1 MNQKQPRIAWITDT
15 TCSVG
20 ADFIKKNQLNI
31 IPLQVVI
38 DGKSYKETID
48 ITDKQ
53 FYERMANESVTF
65 QSSQPSVGEFIE
77 LYEKLKEEYDC
88 GIAFHCSS
96 KLSGTFSASVMA
108 AEQVGFKLY
117 AIDTRTG
124 SYPHAYLLNKGI
136 ELFNQ
141 GFGPEEIYTKIE
153 EMKTNTRLFLIPA
166 NLNQLH
172 KSGRVS
178 GSARLLANLLNIKP
192 ILSIEFEGAKIRD
205 KVRTQKRAIN
215 YMLDLLRED
224 MKVSKVSK
232 IMVIHADAEENAIKL
247 ENLINAQ
254 EEFSSIQTDRMML
267 VPVAGVHTG
276 VGTIG
281 ISWVCE

>member
-1 MNQKQPRIAWITDT
+1 MNRNQPRIAWITDT
-15 TCSVG
+15 TCTLSKEYVE
-20 ADFIKKNQLNI
+20 KHELNI

-38 DGKSYKETID
+38 DGVSYKETID
-48 ITDKQ
+48 ITDAQ
-53 FYERMANESVTF
+53 FYERMATESVSF
-65 QSSQPSVGEFIE
+65 QSSQPSLGEFVE

-96 KLSGTFSASVMA
+96 KLSGTFSTSMMA

-124 SYPHAYLLNKGI
+124 SYPHAYLLMKGI
-136 ELFNQ
+136 EMFNQ
-141 GFGPEEIYTKIE
+141 GYGPDEIYLQIE
-153 EMKTNTRLFLIPA
+153 KMKTNTRLFLIPA

-178 GSARLLANLLNIKP
+178 GSQRLIANLLSIKP
-192 ILSIEFEGAKIRD
+192 ILSVEYEGAKIRD
-205 KVRTQKRAIN
+205 KVRTEKRAIN
-215 YMLDLLRED
+215 YILDLLRED
-224 MKVSKVSK
+224 MKTSK
-232 IMVIHADAEENAIKL
+232 ISKITVIHAGDEANARKL
-247 ENLINAQ
+247 ENYIKEQ
-254 EEFSSIQTDRMML
+254 EEFSSIPTDRMIL

-281 ISWVCE
+281 ASWICE

>member
-1 MNQKQPRIAWITDT
+1 MNQKPPRIAWITDT
-15 TCSVG
+15 TCTLSQ
-20 ADFIKKNQLNI
+20 DFIEKNELNI

-38 DGKSYKETID
+38 DGVSYKEAID

-53 FYERMANESVTF
+53 FYERMANENAAF
-65 QSSQPSVGEFIE
+65 QSSQPSIGEFIE
-77 LYEKLKEEYDC
+77 LYEKLKEKYDC
-88 GIAFHCSS
+88 GIAFHCSG
-96 KLSGTFSASVMA
+96 KLSGTYSTSIMA

-117 AIDTRTG
+117 AIDSRTG
-124 SYPHAYLLNKGI
+124 SYPLSYLLNKGL

-141 GFGPEEIYTKIE
+141 GHDAEGIVKRIE
-153 EMKTNTRLFLIPA
+153 EMKSNTRLFLIPS

-178 GSARLLANLLNIKP
+178 GSQRLIANLLNIKP
-192 ILSIEFEGAKIRD
+192 ILSIETEGAKIRD
-205 KVRTQKRAIN
+205 KVRTEKRAIQ
-215 YMLDLLRED
+215 YILDLLRED
-224 MKVSKVSK
+224 METSKVSK
-232 IMVIHADAEENAIKL
+232 IVVIHADDEDNARKL
-247 ENLINAQ
+247 ENKIN
-254 EEFSSIQTDRMML
+254 EEFKSIPTERMIL

>member
-1 MNQKQPRIAWITDT
+1 MDQLQPRIAWITDT
-15 TCSVG
+15 TCTLEKS
-20 ADFIKKNQLNI
+20 FIENNQIHI

-38 DGKSYKETID
+38 DGVSYKEEVD

-53 FYERMANESVTF
+53 FYARMANENVTF

-77 LYEKLKEEYDC
+77 LYEKLKEEYDF

-96 KLSGTFSASVMA
+96 KLSGTYSASVMA

-117 AIDTRTG
+117 AIDSRTG
-124 SYPHAYLLNKGI
+124 SYPHSYLIKKGI
-136 ELFNQ
+136 ELFKQ
-141 GFGPEEIYTKIE
+141 GYSADEIVKRIE
-153 EMKTNTRLFLIPA
+153 ELKPNTRLFLIPA

-178 GSARLLANLLNIKP
+178 GSQRLIANLLNIKP
-192 ILSIEFEGAKIRD
+192 ILSVEMDGAVIRD
-205 KVRTQKRAIN
+205 KVRTEKRAIH

-224 MKVSKVSK
+224 IKRSNVSK
-232 IMVIHADAEENAIKL
+232 IAIIHADDEENARKL
-247 ENLINAQ
+247 EKQIN
-254 EEFSSIQTDRMML
+254 EEFTTIPTERIIL

-281 ISWVCE
+281 FSWVCE

>member
-1 MNQKQPRIAWITDT
+1 MNQLQPRIAWITDT
-15 TCSVG
+15 TCTLEKR
-20 ADFIKKNQLNI
+20 FIEENQIHI

-38 DGKSYKETID
+38 DGVSYKEEVD
-48 ITDKQ
+48 ISDKQ
-53 FYERMANESVTF
+53 FYERMANENVMF
-65 QSSQPSVGEFIE
+65 QSSQPSIGEFIE
-77 LYEKLKEEYDC
+77 LYEKLKEEYDF
-88 GIAFHCSS
+88 GIALHCSG

-117 AIDTRTG
+117 AIDSRTG
-124 SYPHAYLLNKGI
+124 SYPLAYLMSKGI
-136 ELFNQ
+136 ELFKQ
-141 GFGPEEIYTKIE
+141 GYAAEEIVRQIE
-153 EMKTNTRLFLIPA
+153 ELKPNTRLFLIPS

-178 GSARLLANLLNIKP
+178 GSQRLIANLFNIKP
-192 ILSIEFEGAKIRD
+192 ILSIEFDGAKIRE
-205 KVRTQKRAIN
+205 KVRTEKRAIQ

-224 MKVSKVSK
+224 IKQSNVRK
-232 IMVIHADAEENAIKL
+232 IAVIHADDEENARKL
-247 ENLINAQ
+247 EKKIN
-254 EEFSSIQTDRMML
+254 EEFPSIPTEKIIL

>member
-1 MNQKQPRIAWITDT
+1 MKQKPPRIAWITDT
-15 TCSVG
+15 TCTLSE
-20 ADFIKKNQLNI
+20 DFIEKNQLNI

-38 DGKSYKETID
+38 DGVSYKEGID

-53 FYERMANESVTF
+53 FYERMATESAAF
-65 QSSQPSVGEFIE
+65 QSSQPSIGEFIE

-88 GIAFHCSS
+88 GIAFHCSG
-96 KLSGTFSASVMA
+96 KLSGTYSTSVMA

-117 AIDTRTG
+117 AIDSRTG
-124 SYPHAYLLNKGI
+124 SYPLSYLLNKGL

-141 GFGPEEIYTKIE
+141 GHDVEDIVKQIE
-153 EMKTNTRLFLIPA
+153 EMKSNTRLFLIPS

-178 GSARLLANLLNIKP
+178 GSQRLIANLLNIKP
-192 ILSIEFEGAKIRD
+192 ILSIETEGAKIRE
-205 KVRTQKRAIN
+205 KVRTEKRAIH
-215 YMLDLLRED
+215 YIVDLLRED
-224 MKVSKVSK
+224 LKVSKVSK
-232 IMVIHADAEENAIKL
+232 IVVIHANDEDNARKL
-247 ENLINAQ
+247 ENTINEQ
-254 EEFSSIQTDRMML
+254 FDSVPTERMML

>member
-1 MNQKQPRIAWITDT
+1 MNQKPPRIAWITDT
-15 TCSVG
+15 TCTLSKE
-20 ADFIKKNQLNI
+20 FIRENQINV

-38 DGKSYKETID
+38 DGVSYKETID

-53 FYERMANESVTF
+53 FYERMAKESVSF

-77 LYEKLKEEYDC
+77 LYEKLKEDYDY

-117 AIDTRTG
+117 AIDSLTG
-124 SYPHAYLLNKGI
+124 SYPHAFLMNKGI
-136 ELFNQ
+136 ELFKQ
-141 GFGPEEIYTKIE
+141 GYNAEEIVKQIE
-153 EMKTNTRLFLIPA
+153 EMKSNTRLFLIPS

-178 GSARLLANLLNIKP
+178 GSQRLIANLFSIKP
-192 ILSIEFEGAKIRD
+192 ILSIETEGAKIRD
-205 KVRTQKRAIN
+205 KVRTEKRAIQ

-224 MKVSKVSK
+224 IKKSNISK
-232 IMVIHADAEENAIKL
+232 IAVIHADDEENARKL
-247 ENLINAQ
+247 EKLLKD
-254 EEFSSIQTDRMML
+254 EFVSIPTERILL

-281 ISWVCE
+281 FSWVCE

>member
-1 MNQKQPRIAWITDT
+1 MNQKQSRIAWITDT
-15 TCSVG
+15 TCTLSE
-20 ADFIKKNQLNI
+20 DFAAKNQLNI

-38 DGKSYKETID
+38 DGKSYRESID

-65 QSSQPSVGEFIE
+65 QSSQPSIGEFVE

-96 KLSGTFSASVMA
+96 KLSGTLATSVMA

-117 AIDTRTG
+117 AIDTLTG
-124 SYPHAYLLNKGI
+124 SYPHFYLLNKAM

-141 GFGPEEIYTKIE
+141 GKDVEEIVNQIE
-153 EMKTNTRLFLIPA
+153 IMKTNTKLFLIPY
-166 NLNQLH
+166 NLDQLH

-178 GSARLLANLLNIKP
+178 GSARFIANLLNIKP
-192 ILSIEFEGAKIRD
+192 ILSVYDGASIKE
-205 KVRTQKRAIN
+205 KVRTEKRAIN

-224 MKVSKVSK
+224 MKTSKISKVV
-232 IMVIHADAEENAIKL
+232 VIHADNEEKALKL
-247 ENLINAQ
+247 ENDIKK
-254 EEFSSIQTDRMML
+254 EFKSIPTERMIL

>member
-1 MNQKQPRIAWITDT
+1 MKQKPPRIAWITDT
-15 TCSVG
+15 TCTLSE
-20 ADFIKKNQLNI
+20 DFIEKNQLNI

-38 DGKSYKETID
+38 DGVSYKEGID

-53 FYERMANESVTF
+53 FYERMATESAAI
-65 QSSQPSVGEFIE
+65 QSSQPSIGEFIE

-96 KLSGTFSASVMA
+96 KLSGTYSTSVMA

-117 AIDTRTG
+117 AIDSRTG
-124 SYPHAYLLNKGI
+124 SYPHSYLLNKGL

-141 GFGPEEIYTKIE
+141 GHDVEDIVKQIE
-153 EMKTNTRLFLIPA
+153 EMKSNTRLFVIPS
-166 NLNQLH
+166 NLNQLR

-178 GSARLLANLLNIKP
+178 GSQRLIANLLNIKP
-192 ILSIEFEGAKIRD
+192 IVSLETEGAKIIE
-205 KVRTQKRAIN
+205 KVRTEKRAIH
-215 YMLDLLRED
+215 YIVDLLRED
-224 MKVSKVSK
+224 LKVSKVSK
-232 IMVIHADAEENAIKL
+232 IVVIHANDEDNARKL
-247 ENLINAQ
+247 ENTINEQ
-254 EEFSSIQTDRMML
+254 FDSVPTERMML
-267 VPVAGVHTG
+267 VPVAGVHLG

>member
-15 TCSVG
+15 TCNVG
-20 ADFIKKNQLNI
+20 AEFVEKYRLNI

-38 DGKSYKETID
+38 DGQSYKETID

-53 FYERMANESVTF
+53 FYERMASESATF
-65 QSSQPSVGEFIE
+65 QSSQPSIGEFIE

-117 AIDTRTG
+117 AIDSRTG
-124 SYPHAYLLNKGI
+124 SYPLTYLLNKGI

-141 GFGPEEIYTKIE
+141 GFGPEDIYNKIE
-153 EMKTNTRLFLIPA
+153 EIKTNTRLFLIPA

-178 GSARLLANLLNIKP
+178 GSQRLMANLFNIKP

-205 KVRTQKRAIN
+205 KVRTEKRAIN

-224 MKVSKVSK
+224 LKTSTISQL
-232 IMVIHADAEENAIKL
+232 MVIHADDEENALKL
-247 ENLINAQ
+247 ENYINSQ
-254 EEFSSIQTDRMML
+254 EEFSSIPTDRMML